1 MNTTVGGNFLYTNH
15 PIHTTVTGNNLVAD
29 VLIEKF
35 IKPICQAS
43 HAEDDDKLL
52 YKGSL
57 QIENGTREQVKEYID
72 KIKATRILPA
82 NATIGSIVMN
92 CNPFTLGHKHLVEYA
107 AKLVDSLYIFVVE
120 EDLSAIPFV
129 DRLFLV
135 HDNT

>member
-1 MNTTVGGNFLYTNH
+1 MVIYYNEYDGGGNFLYTNH

-29 VLIEKF
+29 VLIDKF
-35 IKPICQAS
+35 IKPIWQAS

-92 CNPFTLGHKHLVEYA
+92 CNPFTLGHKHLVE
-107 AKLVDSLYIFVVE
+107 
-120 EDLSAIPFV
+120 
-129 DRLFLV
+129 
-135 HDNT
+135 